1 MSINENIRATIERHR
16 LFSSG
21 DRVLVAV
28 SGGPDSVALLHV
40 LHELR
45 DEFQSHLEVAHLQ
58 HGIRGEEAKGDAKF
72 AAELAEKLELPFH
85 LKEIDLPRMKS
96 NAGKGNIEA
105 LARAERYRFFAEV
118 VRKHNLNKVATAH
131 TQDDQAETV
140 LMWILRGTGMKGFG
154 GMAPRRQLD
163 IAVGDS
169 TDTLTMIRPL
179 LEVPK
184 SEILEYL
191 KERNLAYRI
200 DQTNQDPVFLRNWIR
215 AELLPKIRQRVG
227 AGFSARLRQQAELL
241 RDEDAFLEEL
251 TRQRY
256 DAIRIREVLRREA
269 LLGEPPALQR
279 RILRHWIEQVRGH
292 LRGLD
297 FAHIDALLRLIEA
310 GPPQRRL
317 SIPGGWEF
325 LRQYET
331 LKLEKLSRG
340 LKPVCYSYHFEIGT
354 TLRVFEAG
362 IEFQSERITGCRP
375 PLPSNLME
383 VIFDAGCLTGPLSVR
398 NFRQGDRFQ
407 PLGMSGRK
415 KIKDLFIEH
424 KVPLSTRVQW
434 PLLTMGDTIL
444 WIPAYGRSE
453 VGRVTGQTER
463 VLSIK
468 AMPIET

>member
-1 MSINENIRATIERHR
+1 MLVQDVRTYALRCSLLTY
-16 LFSSG
+16 G
-21 DRVLVAV
+21 DRILVAV
-28 SGGPDSVALLHV
+28 SGGPDSVALLNI
-40 LHELR
+40 LYELK
-45 DEFQSHLEVAHLQ
+45 DELGLHLEVAHLQ

-72 AAELAEKLELPFH
+72 VAELAEKLELPFH
-85 LKEIDLPRMKS
+85 LKETDLPRMKS
-96 NAGKGNIEA
+96 AAGKGNVEA

-140 LMWILRGTGMKGFG
+140 LMWFLRGTGMKGFG

-163 IAVGDS
+163 IAAGDS
-169 TDTLTMIRPL
+169 TDTLTVIRPL
-179 LEVPK
+179 LEVSK
-184 SEILEYL
+184 SEILESL

-200 DQTNQDPVFLRNWIR
+200 DQSNQDPTFLRNWIR
-215 AELLPKIRQRVG
+215 AELLPKIQQRVG
-227 AGFSARLRQQAELL
+227 TGFSARLSHLAELL
-241 RDEDAFLEEL
+241 RDEDAFLEEV

-256 DAIRIREVLRREA
+256 DAIRIREVLRRRA
-269 LLGEPPALQR
+269 LLGEPPAVRR
-279 RILRHWIEQVRGH
+279 RILRHWIEQARGH

-297 FAHIDALLRLIEA
+297 FAHIDALLRLIEE
-310 GPPQRRL
+310 GPPQGRL
-317 SIPGGWEF
+317 SIPSGWE
-325 LRQYET
+325 LVRQYET

-340 LKPVCYSYHFEIGT
+340 LKPVRYSYQFEIGT

-362 IEFQSERITGCRP
+362 IEFQSERITGRCP

-383 VIFDAGCLTGPLSVR
+383 VVFDAGCLTRPLWVR
-398 NFRQGDRFQ
+398 NFLQGDRFQ

-434 PLLTMGDTIL
+434 PLLTMGDMIL

-468 AMPIET
+468 ATPIET